1 MTVLLAF
8 GADLA
13 WNLAGAFWGFSL
25 LALLVVWVALH
36 QLHVTTANTSK
47 TVAVEQRL
55 NATVAATAP
64 AVNLVANGGTIGGDV
79 TVQGNQT
86 FQGDVHVD
94 GSLFG
99 TGGTLSIGDTAR
111 FNATGNG
118 PSGGNTFLG
127 LTNSQATFLASIN
140 TAGGVTPPSTSWGGG
155 AGCSLTTGNFNTNA
169 LSGLNQLEDAIN
181 ELITALVAMNLLT

>member
-1 MTVLLAF
+1 MRSAMTVLLAF

-64 AVNLVANGGTIGGDV
+64 AVDLVANGGTVG
-79 TVQGNQT
+79 
-86 FQGDVHVD
+86 GDVHVQ
-94 GSLFG
+94 GVLYG
-99 TGGTLSIGDTAR
+99 TGGTLTIGDTAQ
-111 FNATGNG
+111 FTASGNG
-118 PSGGNTFLG
+118 PTGGNTFLG
-127 LTNSQATFLASIN
+127 MTNSQASFLASIN
-140 TAGGVTPPSTSWGGG
+140 TAGGVTPPSTGWGGG
-155 AGCSLTTGNFNTNA
+155 AGTVSGGVFNSAA

-181 ELITALVAMNLLT
+181 EIITALVAMNLLT